1 MRDSVIDHSGR
12 VILSSVVL
20 GVSAA
25 ILAGGRARRLGG
37 ADKASLTVGRA
48 RIIDR
53 QLAALS
59 AVADDIRIVG
69 HDPARYA
76 GLGVRVIPDAIPD
89 AGPLGGI
96 YSALLDARHDRVL
109 IVACDLPFVTVALLA
124 RLVEESR
131 AATDADAVV
140 PRSGR
145 GLEPLCA
152 IYTTRCAAAA
162 RDRIGEGRL
171 QAAGLLDAV
180 RTRILEPDALAPY
193 DEGALFENVNTPHD
207 YERARGWVELNE
219 KPSKDRITE

>member
-1 MRDSVIDHSGR
+1 MVTSHVA
-12 VILSSVVL
+12 L

-25 ILAGGRARRLGG
+25 ILAGGRARRFGG
-37 ADKASLTVGRA
+37 ADKALLPVGRV

-59 AVADDIRIVG
+59 AVADDVRIICN
-69 HDPARYA
+69 DPERYA
-76 GLGVRVIPDAIPD
+76 ALGIRVIPDAIAD

-96 YSALLDARHDRVL
+96 YTALLDACRDRVL
-109 IVACDLPFVTVALLA
+109 VLACDLPFVTAALLA

-131 AATDADAVV
+131 IADDVDAVV
-140 PRSGR
+140 PRSAR

-152 IYTTRCAAAA
+152 LYRPQCAPAA
-162 RDRIGEGRL
+162 RDRIMEGTL
-171 QAAGLLDAV
+171 QAAALLDAV
-180 RTRILEPDALAPY
+180 RTRILEPELLAPY

-207 YERARGWVELNE
+207 HERARGWVEVNE

>member
-1 MRDSVIDHSGR
+1 MVTSHVA
-12 VILSSVVL
+12 L

-25 ILAGGRARRLGG
+25 ILAGGRARRFGG
-37 ADKASLTVGRA
+37 ADKAQLAVGRA

-59 AVADDIRIVG
+59 AVADDIRIVCN
-69 HDPARYA
+69 DPPRYA
-76 GLGVRVIPDAIPD
+76 TLGVRVIPDAIRE

-96 YSALLDARHDRVL
+96 YSALLDASHPRVL
-109 IVACDLPFVTVALLA
+109 VVACDLPFVTAAILS
-124 RLVEESR
+124 RLVEESEI
-131 AATDADAVV
+131 AADADAIV

-152 IYTTRCAAAA
+152 LYMTRCAAAA
-162 RDRIGEGRL
+162 RDRIARGSL
-171 QAAGLLDAV
+171 QVGGLLDAV
-180 RTRILEPDALAPY
+180 RTRILEPEVLAPY

-207 YERARGWVELNE
+207 HERARAWVELNE

>member
-1 MRDSVIDHSGR
+1 MVTSHVA
-12 VILSSVVL
+12 L

-59 AVADDIRIVG
+59 AVADDIRIVCN
-69 HDPARYA
+69 DPGRYA
-76 GLGVRVIPDAIPD
+76 DLGIRVIADAIPG

-96 YSALLDARHDRVL
+96 YSALLDAAHEHVL
-109 IVACDLPFVTVALLA
+109 IVACDLPFVTAALLE
-124 RLVEESR
+124 RLAAESLGWPE
-131 AATDADAVV
+131 TDAVV
-140 PRSGR
+140 PRSAR

-152 IYTTRCAAAA
+152 VYRRRCAAAA
-162 RDRIGEGRL
+162 RRRIEQGTL
-171 QAAGLLDAV
+171 QAAGLLEDV
-180 RTRILEPDALAPY
+180 RARILEPDALAPY

-207 YERARGWVELNE
+207 HQRARGWVELNE

>member
-1 MRDSVIDHSGR
+1 
-12 VILSSVVL
+12 VILSSVVP

-25 ILAGGRARRLGG
+25 ILAGGRARRMGG

-59 AVADDIRIVG
+59 TVADDIRIVCN
-69 HDPARYA
+69 DPTRYGA
-76 GLGVRVIPDAIPD
+76 VGVRVIPDAIPD

-96 YSALLDARHDRVL
+96 YSALLDARHERVL
-109 IVACDLPFVTVALLA
+109 VVACDLPFVTAALLE

-131 AATDADAVV
+131 EAADAEAVV

-152 IYTTRCAAAA
+152 LYAKACTAAVRTRIE
-162 RDRIGEGRL
+162 RGRL
-171 QAAGLLDAV
+171 EVVGLLEAV

-193 DEGALFENVNTPHD
+193 DQGALFENVNTPHD

-219 KPSKDRITE
+219 QPSKDRITE